1 MEIINTLGSQ
11 IAGWKA
17 LLAGEA
23 GNLPPLPFLKT
34 GAEILLGLLVLFFI
48 AYRFRTHQLRGR
60 WQILQKP

>member
-23 GNLPPLPFLKT
+23 GNLPPLPS
-34 GAEILLGLLVLFFI
+34 
-48 AYRFRTHQLRGR
+48 
-60 WQILQKP
+60 